1 MPSGW
6 IPWAAGHA
14 SRCGPSAPHSERWIL
29 QSNYDVATALDVLR
43 GLDVGAATTNGA
55 STTPTP
61 ADDEGLLLLRAMLP
75 EVSADVLCEMYEQL
89 ARR

>member
-1 MPSGW
+1 M
-6 IPWAAGHA
+6 
-14 SRCGPSAPHSERWIL
+14 
-29 QSNYDVATALDVLR
+29 QSNYDVAAALGVLR

-61 ADDEGLLLLRAMLP
+61 ADDEGLRLLRAMLP